1 MLIRG
6 LWICS
11 LFCILVLLC
20 LLALFC
26 WIFAKAIFLRF
37 VLGALGS
44 VGNRKGE
51 SDRIFGWHF
60 LCIFYLFR
68 DGSWFVAFIVISRC
82 EFDGL
87 FECSLV
93 KFICSKNLT
102 CPISTNN
109 NLIDLSQ
116 IVWRI
121 SLAHSYYL
129 AYFIRNQLVESA
141 IIWIIICSRK
151 SYPQLN
157 QSPL

>member
-1 MLIRG
+1 MLILG

-26 WIFAKAIFLRF
+26 WIFAIAIFLRF

-44 VGNRKGE
+44 VRNRKGE

-68 DGSWFVAFIVISRC
+68 DGSWFVAFIVIGRC

-102 CPISTNN
+102 CPIFTNN
-109 NLIDLSQ
+109 NSITLDQTI
-116 IVWRI
+116 WHI

-129 AYFIRNQLVESA
+129 ASFISYLLAESA
-141 IIWIIICSRK
+141 TR
-151 SYPQLN
+151 
-157 QSPL
+157 

>member
-44 VGNRKGE
+44 VRNRKGE

-68 DGSWFVAFIVISRC
+68 DGSWFVAFIVIGRC

-87 FECSLV
+87 FECNLV
-93 KFICSKNLT
+93 KCICCIQNQWVLLITIRDWAWTTFSFFFPYQNITL
-102 CPISTNN
+102 
-109 NLIDLSQ
+109 NLILINSDY
-116 IVWRI
+116 I
-121 SLAHSYYL
+121 
-129 AYFIRNQLVESA
+129 
-141 IIWIIICSRK
+141 K
-151 SYPQLN
+151 
-157 QSPL
+157 